1 LGSSQQRFV
10 TDEAHGKKIYGG
22 VMNKISI
29 IGAGMT
35 GATTAH
41 WLAERE
47 LADLVLVDVVEGM
60 PQGKSLDMFEA
71 MPIIGKDVKIF
82 GTNDYAATKGSDII
96 IITAGLPRKPGM
108 SRDDLLSANAEI
120 VGKAATETI
129 AHSPDAIYVILTN
142 PLDTMAYL
150 TMKRLGLPRE
160 RVVGQAGILDSA
172 RMRAFV
178 ALETG
183 VSVENI
189 DCYVLGGHGDEMVPL
204 TRHSNIAGIPLKE
217 YLPADKL
224 AAIVARTRKGGG
236 EIVNLLK
243 TGSAYYAPSV
253 ACAQMAEAILK
264 NKHLI
269 VPCAAYMNGEY
280 GLNDMFFGVPVMLG
294 RAGVEKIIEYKLDD
308 EEKAMFDK
316 SAAAVKETHEALKKL
331 VTL

>member
-1 LGSSQQRFV
+1 
-10 TDEAHGKKIYGG
+10 
-22 VMNKISI
+22 MNKISI
-29 IGAGMT
+29 VGAGMT

-60 PQGKSLDMFEA
+60 PQGKGLDMLEA
-71 MPIIGKDVKIF
+71 MPIIGKDVKIS
-82 GTNDYAATKGSDII
+82 GANDYTATKDSDII

-120 VGKAATETI
+120 VGTAATETLK
-129 AHSPDAIYVILTN
+129 HSPDAIYIVLTN

-150 TMKRLGLPRE
+150 TMKKTGLPRE
-160 RVVGQAGILDSA
+160 RVIGQAGILDSA

-204 TRHSNIAGIPLKE
+204 TRHSNIAGISLKE

-224 AAIVARTRKGGG
+224 EAIVARTRKGGG

-243 TGSAYYAPSV
+243 TGSAFYAPSA

-269 VPCAAYMNGEY
+269 VPCAAYMDGEY
-280 GLNDMFFGVPVMLG
+280 DLEDMFFGVPVMLG
-294 RAGVEKIIEYKLDD
+294 RTGMEKIIEYKLDED
-308 EEKAMFDK
+308 EKTMFDN
-316 SAAAVKETHEALKKL
+316 SAAAVKETHEALKNL
-331 VTL
+331 VKF

>member
-1 LGSSQQRFV
+1 
-10 TDEAHGKKIYGG
+10 
-22 VMNKISI
+22 MNKISI

-60 PQGKSLDMFEA
+60 PQGKSLDLLEA
-71 MPIIGKDVKIF
+71 MPIIGKDVRIT
-82 GTNDYAATKGSDII
+82 GANDYAATKDSDII

-120 VGKAATETI
+120 VGTAATETLK
-129 AHSPDAIYVILTN
+129 HSPDAIYIVLTN

-150 TMKRLGLPRE
+150 TLKKTGLPRE
-160 RVVGQAGILDSA
+160 RVIGQAGILDSA

-178 ALETG
+178 AMETG

-204 TRHSNIAGIPLKE
+204 TRHSNIAGISLKE

-224 AAIVARTRKGGG
+224 EAIVARTRKGGG

-243 TGSAYYAPSV
+243 TGSAFYAPSA

-269 VPCAAYMNGEY
+269 VPCAAYMEGEY
-280 GLNDMFFGVPVMLG
+280 GLKDMFFGVTVMLG
-294 RAGVEKIIEYKLDD
+294 RTGMETIIEYQLDED
-308 EEKAMFDK
+308 EQRMFDT
-316 SAAAVKETHEALKKL
+316 SAAAVKETHAALKNL
-331 VTL
+331 VKF

>member
-1 LGSSQQRFV
+1 
-10 TDEAHGKKIYGG
+10 
-22 VMNKISI
+22 MNKISV

-47 LADLVLVDVVEGM
+47 LADIVLVDVVEGM
-60 PQGKSLDMFEA
+60 PQGKGLDMLQA
-71 MPIIGKDVKIF
+71 MPIIGKDVSIV
-82 GTNDYAATKGSDII
+82 GANEYEATAGSDII

-108 SRDDLLSANAEI
+108 SRDDLLTTNAEI
-120 VGKAATETI
+120 VGKAATGTLK
-129 AHSPDAIYVILTN
+129 HSPDAIFIVLTN

-150 TMKRLGLPRE
+150 TMKKTGLPSK
-160 RVVGQAGILDSA
+160 RVIGQAGILDSA

-178 ALETG
+178 AMETG

-189 DCYVLGGHGDEMVPL
+189 NCYVLGGHGDEMVPL
-204 TRHSNIAGIPLKE
+204 TRHSNVAGIPLNE

-224 AAIVARTRKGGG
+224 NAIVARTRKGGG

-243 TGSAYYAPSV
+243 TGSAFYAPAA

-264 NKHLI
+264 DKHLI
-269 VPCAAYMNGEY
+269 VPCAAFMQGEY

-294 RAGVEKIIEYKLDD
+294 RNGVEKIVEYKFND
-308 EEKAMFDK
+308 EEKAMFEK
-316 SAAAVKETHEALKKL
+316 SAASVKETHDALRKL

>member
-1 LGSSQQRFV
+1 
-10 TDEAHGKKIYGG
+10 
-22 VMNKISI
+22 MNKISI

-47 LADLVLVDVVEGM
+47 IADLVLVDIVEGM
-60 PQGKSLDMFEA
+60 PQGKSLDMQEA
-71 MPIIGKDVKIF
+71 MPIIGKDVEIV
-82 GTNDYAATKGSDII
+82 GANDYAATKGSDII
-96 IITAGLPRKPGM
+96 IITAGLARKPGM

-120 VGKAATETI
+120 VGKAATETLV
-129 AHSPDAIYVILTN
+129 HSPDAIYIVLTN

-150 TMKRLGLPRE
+150 TMKKTGLPRE

-178 ALETG
+178 AMETG

-204 TRHSNIAGIPLKE
+204 TRHSNVAGIPLNE

-224 AAIVARTRKGGG
+224 NAIVARTRKGGA
-236 EIVNLLK
+236 EVINLLK

-253 ACAQMAEAILK
+253 ACTQMAEAILK
-264 NKHLI
+264 DKHLV

-280 GLNDMFFGVPVMLG
+280 GLKDMFFGVPVMLG
-294 RAGVEKIIEYKLDD
+294 RKGIERIIEYKLDD
-308 EEKAMFDK
+308 EEKAMFKK
-316 SAAAVKETHEALKKL
+316 SAAAVKETHEALKNLVKL
-331 VTL
+331 